1 MYYLSVFQE
10 QFISKDT
17 KDACKKSCQKIK
29 KYIYKDPKKQTGR
42 TKTYVCIKDYNLK
55 NIEEN
60 FKQYNNEERKYF
72 K

>member
-29 KYIYKDPKKQTGR
+29 KYIYKDPKKTDW
-42 TKTYVCIKDYNLK
+42 KNKNLCMHK
-55 NIEEN
+55 GLQFE
-60 FKQYNNEERKYF
+60 KM
-72 K
+72 